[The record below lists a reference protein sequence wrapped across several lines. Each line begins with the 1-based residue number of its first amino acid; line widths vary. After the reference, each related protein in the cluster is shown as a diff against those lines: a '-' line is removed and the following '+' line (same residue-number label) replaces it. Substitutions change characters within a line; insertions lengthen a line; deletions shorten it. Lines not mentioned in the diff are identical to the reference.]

1 MTVALNATHP
11 STGDRQFDTHS
22 LFGHMESM
30 ITNKVLR
37 EAKDARLNNLKD
49 KRQFLLTRS
58 SYSGTGQWASHWT
71 GDNHRSFDD
80 MRYSIAG
87 MMNFNMFG
95 IPHVGA
101 DVCGFFQCPKDKPCF
116 DDDQ

>member
-1 MTVALNATHP
+1 MTIALNATHP

-58 SYSGTGQWASHWT
+58 SYSGTG
-71 GDNHRSFDD
+71 
-80 MRYSIAG
+80 
-87 MMNFNMFG
+87 
-95 IPHVGA
+95 
-101 DVCGFFQCPKDKPCF
+101 
-116 DDDQ
+116 